1 MHANSTRKTTGSS
14 MFHASFEGSFDVPG
28 FILYLAMQFKLAQE
42 GSNARMAMHAK
53 EKEQEM
59 LLKAARAFYMANI
72 LKGGAGGGNPFA
84 LGGKQFGP
92 GGNNYGAIRGNYEKL
107 NDFDGRLHQ

>member
-1 MHANSTRKTTGSS
+1 
-14 MFHASFEGSFDVPG
+14 
-28 FILYLAMQFKLAQE
+28 MQFKLAQE

-72 LKGGAGGGNPFA
+72 LKGGGGGNPFA
-84 LGGKQFGP
+84 LGGNKHFG
-92 GGNNYGAIRGNYEKL
+92 GSSNYGAIRGYGDSCGGYEKL
-107 NDFDGRLHQ
+107 NDFDGRLE